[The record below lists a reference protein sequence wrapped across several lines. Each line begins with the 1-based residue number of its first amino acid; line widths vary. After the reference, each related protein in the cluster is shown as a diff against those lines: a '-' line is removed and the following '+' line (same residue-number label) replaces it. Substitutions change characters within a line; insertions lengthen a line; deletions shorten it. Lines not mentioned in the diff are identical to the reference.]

1 MKKGSPQPYGSAFRG
16 VLAVAALAIAMLL
29 LPSRGWAQTPTPH
42 KRPIDKNH
50 SNNLSHVDCAAH
62 ESNYSGPTKIQVTD
76 ADGVED
82 NDEAI
87 FVCTGEKVQWVAGSG
102 VKSIMVSFKKASWPF
117 SDAYV
122 AKLTAD
128 STHPTD
134 AKAAKALANGHRMYA
149 CEYQVTVTT
158 TAGKT
163 FVIDPHV
170 IPVGP

>member
-1 MKKGSPQPYGSAFRG
+1 MTKGSFRPCGWVFRG
-16 VLAVAALAIAMLL
+16 VFAIASLATAILL
-29 LPSRGWAQTPTPH
+29 LPSGGSAQTSTPR
-42 KRPIDKNH
+42 KRIVDKNH
-50 SNNLSHVDCAAH
+50 GNNLSHVDCAAH

-76 ADGVED
+76 TDGVED

-102 VKSIMVSFKKASWPF
+102 VKSIVVSFKRDKWPF
-117 SDAYV
+117 TDPYV

-128 STHPTD
+128 SMHPTD
-134 AKAAKALANGHRMYA
+134 AKAAKALASGHRMFA

-158 TAGKT
+158 TEGKT